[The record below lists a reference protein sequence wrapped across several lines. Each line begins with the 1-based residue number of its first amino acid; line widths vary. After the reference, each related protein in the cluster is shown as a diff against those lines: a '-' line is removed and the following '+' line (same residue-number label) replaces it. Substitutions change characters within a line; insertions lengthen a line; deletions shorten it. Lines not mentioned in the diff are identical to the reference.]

1 MDIGSIFLILALLI
15 LTGLYIARP
24 FLEHRSRGVTQE
36 EHELSALLAE
46 RDRILNSLA
55 ELDFDHSL
63 GKIPEEDYP
72 LMRQALLRRGA
83 AVLRQLDE
91 YQKGYGERLQAA
103 LAEPA
108 AATSQPKPAEAD
120 DPIEALLAKRR
131 QQRESQAG
139 GFCPQCGS
147 AVTRSDRFCPKCG
160 TALKGN

>member
-1 MDIGSIFLILALLI
+1 MDIGSIFLILTLLL
-15 LTGLYIARP
+15 LTSLYISRP
-24 FLEHRSRGVTQE
+24 FLEHRSHGVTQE
-36 EHELSALLAE
+36 EHKLSALLAE

-55 ELDFDHSL
+55 ELDFDHFL

-72 LMRQALLRRGA
+72 LMRQALLQRGA
-83 AVLRQLDE
+83 EVLRQLDE
-91 YQKGYGERLQAA
+91 YQKDYGERLQTA

-108 AATSQPKPAEAD
+108 AATNPSQGGEAD

-131 QQRESQAG
+131 QQRASQAG